1 MKEYY
6 YMFSSGQYSDYCV
19 GGMFKS
25 KEELSEEYF
34 ANHLKNMILEQVS
47 TWPEAVDYINSLP
60 VDISALTHY
69 RLQQK
74 LFALEAGEEPKA
86 YGADGRDIW
95 NNWYKAYTAW
105 EKKVGKLDKDFIQ
118 DLVNKGVLEQVEYT
132 EIWNDA

>member
-47 TWPEAVDYINSLP
+47 TWSEAVEYINSLQ
-60 VDISALTHY
+60 VDISTLSEY
-69 RLQQK
+69 WLQQK
-74 LFALEAGEEPKA
+74 LFALEAGEQPKD
-86 YGADGRDIW
+86 YGTDGRVMR
-95 NNWYKAYTAW
+95 NAWYKAYTAW
-105 EKKVGKLDKDFIQ
+105 EEKVGKLDRDFIQ

-132 EIWNDA
+132 EIWNGA

>member
-6 YMFSSGQYSDYCV
+6 YMFSSGSYSDYCV

-47 TWPEAVDYINSLP
+47 TWPEAVEYINSLP
-60 VDISALTHY
+60 VDIAALSQY

-86 YGADGRDIW
+86 YGADGQDGW
-95 NNWYKAYTAW
+95 NKWHKAYVAW
-105 EKKVGKLDKDFIQ
+105 EEKVGKLDTDFIQ